1 MEWRFVRER
10 SSLSSKSFVVDAFI
24 GVERIV
30 FDFLKLQLVGGVR
43 TKHKTLVPRRWFLC
57 SYLTRQ
63 TTLTSRR

>member
-30 FDFLKLQLVGGVR
+30 FDFLWKCVVCAGVCMCA
-43 TKHKTLVPRRWFLC
+43 HGC
-57 SYLTRQ
+57 E
-63 TTLTSRR
+63 